1 MSTSIKIRLG
11 TMMFLEFFIWG
22 GWFVTMGS
30 YLANN
35 LSATGAQSALAYST
49 QSWGAII
56 APFVIGLIADKYFN
70 AERLLGLIHIVG
82 AVLMYFLYRADE
94 FAQFYPY
101 LLGYMIL
108 YMPTLALVNS
118 VSFRQMADPSRH
130 FGKIRVWGTI
140 GWIVAGLAI
149 SFVFA
154 WDSPQGIA
162 DGMLRETF
170 LMSAI
175 ASLALGVFSF
185 TLPATPP
192 RSQHDAGLGELLG
205 LDALAFL
212 RDRNFLTFFVASIL
226 ICIPLAFYYQ
236 HANQFMTEIQ
246 LANATGKQ
254 TIGQMSEVLFM
265 LAIPFFLIRVG
276 MKGTLLIGM
285 AAWALR
291 YVLFAFGNAG
301 DLQFM
306 LILGI
311 ALHGVCYDF
320 FFVSGQIYTDSK
332 AGERYKS
339 AAQGLI
345 TLATYGVGMLIGFWI
360 AGRVTDA
367 YADGALHDWSAIW
380 LYPAVFAAVVLVLF
394 QLTFRNEVVR
404 FRAEG
409 ERGVAAP
416 QAAEHGPP
424 GAMSSRPR
432 YDNR

>member
-1 MSTSIKIRLG
+1 
-11 TMMFLEFFIWG
+11 MMFLEFFIWG

-35 LSATGAQSALAYST
+35 LDASGAQSALAYST

-70 AERLLGLIHIVG
+70 AERMLGIIHLIG
-82 AVLMYFLYRADE
+82 AALMYFLYQAEE

-118 VSFRQMADPSRH
+118 VSFRQIDEPSRH

-149 SFVFA
+149 SYMFA
-154 WDSPQGIA
+154 WDSQAGLA
-162 DGMLRETF
+162 EGLLRRTF
-170 LMSAI
+170 LMSAV
-175 ASLALGVFSF
+175 ASLVLGAFSF

-192 RSQHDAGLGELLG
+192 KAGRGDGLRELLG
-205 LDALAFL
+205 LDALLLL
-212 RDRNFLTFFVASIL
+212 RDRNFLVFFVASVL

-236 HANQFMTEIQ
+236 HANQFLTEIQ

-265 LAIPFFLIRVG
+265 LAIPYFLLRVG
-276 MKGTLLIGM
+276 MKGTLLVGM
-285 AAWALR
+285 AAWTLR
-291 YVLFAFGNAG
+291 YVMFAWGDAG
-301 DLQFM
+301 QLQFM
-306 LILGI
+306 LIIGI
-311 ALHGVCYDF
+311 ALHGICYDF

-345 TLATYGVGMLIGFWI
+345 TLATYGVGMLAGFWI
-360 AGRVTDA
+360 AGRITDA
-367 YADGALHDWSAIW
+367 FADGGVHDWEAIW
-380 LYPAVFAAVVLVLF
+380 MYPAAFAAIVFVLF
-394 QLTFRNEVVR
+394 ALTFRNEVVSVKPEETE
-404 FRAEG
+404 ASM
-409 ERGVAAP
+409 VL
-416 QAAEHGPP
+416 
-424 GAMSSRPR
+424 
-432 YDNR
+432 